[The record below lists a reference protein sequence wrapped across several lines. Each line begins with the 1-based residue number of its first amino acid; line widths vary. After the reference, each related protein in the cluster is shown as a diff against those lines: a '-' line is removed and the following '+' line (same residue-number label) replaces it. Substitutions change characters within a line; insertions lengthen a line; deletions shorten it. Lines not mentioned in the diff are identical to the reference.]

1 MLKTLASLAVACSL
15 GAFASLAGANQAGA
29 QPIPAPPAP
38 DVAPV
43 PEVDNGTVPSAA
55 PGILPTPEGWTL
67 SVKAVDETQL
77 DVAPLT
83 TAVSSREYLVG
94 GTFLGEVTGSGK
106 AALAGGT
113 LEAGYQIGCG
123 ISADVVDARFG
134 GNITPSLSSAGVP
147 SVGGGLFAQIRP
159 TLKPGTASVVPV
171 TKIEYEG
178 DAARVTIT
186 GLRIKIDSCV
196 GQSFIRSYATF
207 TSSTADTQDVVSYV
221 GVTKAV

>member
-1 MLKTLASLAVACSL
+1 MLKTLVTLAVSCSVGAIVSL
-15 GAFASLAGANQAGA
+15 GTANQAGA
-29 QPIPAPPAP
+29 EPIPDPPAL
-38 DVAPV
+38 DVAPAPV
-43 PEVDNGTVPSAA
+43 GDNGAVPSAG
-55 PGILPTPEGWTL
+55 PGILSTPEGWTL

-77 DVAPLT
+77 AVSPLT
-83 TAVSSREYLVG
+83 TAVSSREYLAG
-94 GTFLGEVTGSGK
+94 GTFLGEVTGSGT

-159 TLKPGTASVVPV
+159 TLKPGTASVIPV
-171 TKIEYEG
+171 TKIQYEG
-178 DAARVTIT
+178 DSARVTIT
-186 GLRIKIDSCV
+186 GLRIKIDNCV

>member
-1 MLKTLASLAVACSL
+1 MLKTLVPLAVACSI
-15 GAFASLAGANQAGA
+15 GTFVSLAGAGQAGA

-38 DVAPV
+38 GVATAPV
-43 PEVDNGTVPSAA
+43 AESGAVPSSL
-55 PGILPTPEGWTL
+55 PGVLPTPEGWTL
-67 SVKAVDETQL
+67 SVKAVNETQL

-94 GTFLGEVTGSGK
+94 GTFLGEVAGSGK

-134 GNITPSLSSAGVP
+134 GNITPSLSSVGVP

-171 TKIEYEG
+171 TKIQYEG
-178 DAARVTIT
+178 DSARVTVT

-207 TSSTADTQDVVSYV
+207 TSSTAGTQDVVSYV

>member
-1 MLKTLASLAVACSL
+1 MLKTLVTLAVAGSF
-15 GAFASLAGANQAGA
+15 GVAASLAGVNQAGA
-29 QPIPAPPAP
+29 QPIPEPPAP
-38 DVAPV
+38 DV
-43 PEVDNGTVPSAA
+43 DNGAVPSAP
-55 PGILPTPEGWTL
+55 PGILPTPEGWIL
-67 SVKAVDETQL
+67 SVKAVDESQL
-77 DVAPLT
+77 AVAPLT

-94 GTFLGEVTGSGK
+94 GTFLGEIAGSGT

-134 GNITPSLSSAGVP
+134 GNITPSLSSVGVP

-159 TLKPGTASVVPV
+159 TLKPGTASVIPV
-171 TKIEYEG
+171 TKIQYEG
-178 DAARVTIT
+178 DSARVTIT

-207 TSSTADTQDVVSYV
+207 TSSTVDTQDVVSYV